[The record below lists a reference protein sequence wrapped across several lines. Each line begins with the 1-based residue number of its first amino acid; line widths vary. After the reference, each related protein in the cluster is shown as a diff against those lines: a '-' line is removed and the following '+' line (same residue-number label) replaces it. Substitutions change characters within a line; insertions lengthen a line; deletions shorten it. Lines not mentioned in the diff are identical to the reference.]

1 MDRPASA
8 TQSRRR
14 VARAAAGLLLAILSA
29 ACSLLLVEGGLR
41 IAGFE
46 YHLTPIV
53 QVGWPDPQTIGTR
66 YADEP
71 DLFWVTRDYFDKLR
85 EARRTHPAIIFM
97 GDSCTEF
104 GTYPAETIA
113 QLAAAH
119 GSVVTGVHLAV
130 GGWTS
135 EQGLAQ
141 LGRDIVPLHPRV
153 IVVYYGWNDH
163 WIALGPTDP
172 ELRQAR
178 RFLWLSAHSRVV
190 QLALK
195 VRMGLAA
202 RHAKAENRVPLKRY
216 VQNLDAI
223 AATAKRAGIVP
234 VFVTAPSNHISGH
247 EPAYLLRRHVR
258 ALAEV
263 VPLHNQY
270 VAATR
275 DAAKASGAVLCDAV
289 AAFDALPPPR
299 DQYFQRDGI
308 HFTRAGD
315 RQLAGI
321 VSSCIAPALQHA
333 EPR

>member
-1 MDRPASA
+1 MALPARGPEP
-8 TQSRRR
+8 RRA
-14 VARAAAGLLLAILSA
+14 VARAAAGLLLAILGA
-29 ACSLLLVEGGLR
+29 ACSLLLVEGVLR
-41 IAGFE
+41 ITRFE
-46 YHLTPIV
+46 YHLSPTV
-53 QVGWPDPQTIGTR
+53 QVGWPDPQTIATR
-66 YADEP
+66 YVDEP

-85 EARRTHPAIIFM
+85 DARRTHPAIIFM

-113 QLAAAH
+113 ELATAHGWVMTGIHLAA
-119 GSVVTGVHLAV
+119 

-141 LGRDIVPLHPRV
+141 LRRDIVPLHPRV
-153 IVVYYGWNDH
+153 VVVYYGWNDH
-163 WIALGPTDP
+163 WIALGLTDP

-178 RFLWLSAHSRVV
+178 RFLSLSAHSRVI

-202 RHAKAENRVPLKRY
+202 RHASIENRVPLTRY
-216 VQNLDAI
+216 GQNLEAI

-234 VFVTAPSNHISGH
+234 VFVTAPSNHITGH
-247 EPAYLLRRHVR
+247 EPASLLRRHVR
-258 ALAEV
+258 ALADV
-263 VPLHNQY
+263 VPLHTRY
-270 VAATR
+270 VQATR
-275 DAAKASGAVLCDAV
+275 EAANASGAVLCDAV

-299 DQYFQRDGI
+299 GQYFQKDGI

-321 VSSCIAPALQHA
+321 VSGCIALALQHT
-333 EPR
+333 EPT

>member
-1 MDRPASA
+1 MEDRA
-8 TQSRRR
+8 TTAAGPRRR
-14 VARAAAGLLLAILSA
+14 AARAAAGLLLAVFGA
-29 ACSLLLVEGGLR
+29 ACSLLLVEGALR
-41 IAGFE
+41 IAGFA
-46 YHLTPIV
+46 YHLSPTV
-53 QVGWPDPQTIGTR
+53 QVGWPDPQTIATR
-66 YADEP
+66 YVDDA

-85 EARRTHPAIIFM
+85 DARRTHPAIVFM

-113 QLAAAH
+113 QLAAH
-119 GSVVTGVHLAV
+119 GAVVTGIHLAA

-141 LGRDIVPLHPRV
+141 LRRDIVPLGPRV

-163 WIALGPTDP
+163 WMALGPTDP

-178 RFLWLSAHSRVV
+178 RFLSLSAHSRLM
-190 QLALK
+190 QLALE

-202 RHAKAENRVPLKRY
+202 RHASTENRVPVERY
-216 VQNLDAI
+216 VQNLEAI

-234 VFVTAPSNHISGH
+234 VLVTAPSNHVSGH

-258 ALAEV
+258 ALADV

-270 VAATR
+270 VQATR
-275 DAAKASGAVLCDAV
+275 DAAKASGSVLCDAV
-289 AAFDALPPPR
+289 AAFEALPLPR
-299 DQYFQRDGI
+299 EQYFQKDGI
-308 HFTRAGD
+308 HFTPAGD
-315 RQLAGI
+315 RQLAGV
-321 VSSCIAPALQHA
+321 VSGCIALALQHT